1 MHVDVVENLEY
12 SITTPLMS
20 AALLAS
26 FSPTV
31 PTGMVQ
37 LLYVLLLASH
47 ILFIPAI
54 YMSNMYKQ
62 MQGQQ
67 FIHAASMTMAAYCIV
82 GACYMLQ
89 VNAIVIKMTFFRQLW
104 EALYTVETSIQ
115 AATIMVV
122 ILQIMFLVIMLI
134 QVTGNVASSSWSA
147 GSIAGMASTVYMMN
161 NFLLKFVVGCIAF
174 SAAVNKS
181 FPAFSCGIWADV

>member
-1 MHVDVVENLEY
+1 MHLDVVENLEY

-37 LLYVLLLASH
+37 LLFVLLLASH

-54 YMSNMYKQ
+54 YMSNMYKRMKDQ
-62 MQGQQ
+62 E
-67 FIHAASMTMAAYCIV
+67 FIHTASMTMAAYCIV

-89 VNAIVIKMTFFRQLW
+89 VNAIVIKLTFFRQLW
-104 EALYTVETSIQ
+104 EAMYTVDTSLQ
-115 AATIMVV
+115 AATVMVV
-122 ILQIMFLVIMLI
+122 ILQIMFLVIMLM
-134 QVTGNVASSSWSA
+134 QVTGNVATSWDT
-147 GSIAGMASTVYMMN
+147 GNIASMASTVYMMN

-174 SAAVNKS
+174 SAAINKS
-181 FPAFSCGIWADV
+181 FPAYSCGIWADV